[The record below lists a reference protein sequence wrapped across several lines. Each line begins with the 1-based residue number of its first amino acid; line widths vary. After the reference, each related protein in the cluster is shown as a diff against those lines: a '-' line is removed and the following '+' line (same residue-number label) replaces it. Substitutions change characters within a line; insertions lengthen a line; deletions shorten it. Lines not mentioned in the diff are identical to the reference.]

1 MTKSRVAS
9 LLEKISKIVP
19 GVAGYQDRERR
30 RDADT
35 AVRNK
40 IVASLTRCRHRLSN
54 GMSDISRAGGRGSL
68 SAVGNLERVNT
79 RLERIEDEIRY
90 APHGYAGWFDR
101 EGVALEDLERLYEH
115 DLSLLEIAERMV
127 ELVGPVEALGSERD
141 WMQDLGREL
150 EALRQALDNRM
161 SVIRGGEEPR

>member
-1 MTKSRVAS
+1 MTKSRVAA
-9 LLEKISKIVP
+9 LLEKISRIVP

-30 RDADT
+30 RDADK
-35 AVRNK
+35 AVRSRV
-40 IVASLTRCRHRLSN
+40 VASLTRCRNRLSD
-54 GMSDISRAGGRGSL
+54 GMNEISRAGGRGSL
-68 SAVGNLERVNT
+68 SMVGNLERVNT

-101 EGVALEDLERLYEH
+101 EGVALEDLESLYEY
-115 DLSLLEIAERMV
+115 DLSLLEIAERMA
-127 ELVGPVEALGSERD
+127 ELVGSVEALGSEKD

-150 EALRQALDNRM
+150 GALRQALDNRM